1 MPVTD
6 EQIREVMRALG
17 SKKSARKAA
26 TSRAN
31 GLKNRKQKP
40 APEAADPMA
49 EFLRGNCAQETAE
62 KTNIKPTL
70 VLGVN

>member
-26 TSRAN
+26 SCRAN
-31 GLKNRKQKP
+31 GLKNRKAKP
-40 APEAADPMA
+40 VPETADPMA
-49 EFLRGNCAQETAE
+49 EFLQE
-62 KTNIKPTL
+62 KPTVGPTL
-70 VLGVN
+70 FSEGK